1 MPFHYRALASLWV
14 IIFGLSTLSGS
25 GTIVGPDVALLGP
38 GGIVTPAVL
47 LTAATW
53 WHGSSALKRDARLAV
68 ADARDLMRMD
78 SDKG

>member
-25 GTIVGPDVALLGP
+25 GTIVGPDVALLVL

-47 LTAATW
+47 LTAATGGTVRRRSSGT
-53 WHGSSALKRDARLAV
+53 HGSLWP
-68 ADARDLMRMD
+68 MREI
-78 SDKG
+78 